1 MNSLFL
7 IIIAAVAFIFGYRF
21 YSKLLA
27 GAVFRLDANPSIAT
41 ENTSVRH
48 REAGDNRYILMGQH
62 FGIVATAATISGAAL
77 ATYWGWIPAF
87 LWALVGSAVA
97 AGIYSMGSLWLSSR
111 HGGESLHQIVNQYF
125 RPRLWDALLALIAIL
140 LTVLAALL
148 VLLSA
153 RLLVN
158 HPSAVVPFWIQVIV
172 ASALG
177 IFLRQRA
184 DKTVAPASAIA
195 LLLML
200 LIIWLLDSY
209 ALGFSGAFYF
219 DLGGSPVITLD
230 AELAWIILLAVY
242 LYIAQRQSFA
252 HLLRPRA
259 WFAGLQFVLLLTVF
273 FIGVGVAHPVLL
285 APGFNPAG
293 TSPTALPWLL
303 VTVSGGAIAGVYLLF
318 AHHFTA
324 PALKSEAD
332 AREVG
337 YGAAVLE
344 GFAAI
349 SAIIICSAG
358 FASVAE
364 WKQFYASWSGLQD
377 PSYLLELYING
388 FVYFAS
394 YIGIGADFA
403 ANLASIALL
412 ALSITSLEA
421 VLSLLRSMMSESGER
436 LGITVKKDGRKSLV
450 LMLIVIVVI
459 TSGATHSEAT
469 SLVPIFGISNQM
481 LAAFGLLL
489 LVAALEK
496 RRQPAQFLLGM
507 TLLLLPAILWVTG
520 SQLADWW
527 SDGQWSLVGLS
538 LLLFAFGVWIF
549 VETIQILW
557 KPGEDSDRA

>member
-200 LIIWLLDSY
+200 LIIWL
-209 ALGFSGAFYF
+209 
-219 DLGGSPVITLD
+219 P
-230 AELAWIILLAVY
+230 
-242 LYIAQRQSFA
+242 
-252 HLLRPRA
+252 PR
-259 WFAGLQFVLLLTVF
+259 
-273 FIGVGVAHPVLL
+273 
-285 APGFNPAG
+285 
-293 TSPTALPWLL
+293 S
-303 VTVSGGAIAGVYLLF
+303 
-318 AHHFTA
+318 
-324 PALKSEAD
+324 K
-332 AREVG
+332 
-337 YGAAVLE
+337 
-344 GFAAI
+344 
-349 SAIIICSAG
+349 
-358 FASVAE
+358 
-364 WKQFYASWSGLQD
+364 
-377 PSYLLELYING
+377 
-388 FVYFAS
+388 
-394 YIGIGADFA
+394 
-403 ANLASIALL
+403 
-412 ALSITSLEA
+412 
-421 VLSLLRSMMSESGER
+421 
-436 LGITVKKDGRKSLV
+436 
-450 LMLIVIVVI
+450 
-459 TSGATHSEAT
+459 
-469 SLVPIFGISNQM
+469 
-481 LAAFGLLL
+481 
-489 LVAALEK
+489 
-496 RRQPAQFLLGM
+496 
-507 TLLLLPAILWVTG
+507 
-520 SQLADWW
+520 
-527 SDGQWSLVGLS
+527 
-538 LLLFAFGVWIF
+538 
-549 VETIQILW
+549 
-557 KPGEDSDRA
+557 